1 MSFKI
6 DIEQIK
12 KNDYKYYQLLIKQL
26 IFIRREKKT
35 LNKAQKVYNNT
46 TIKKIP
52 ISPDMC
58 VNFLSLESVST
69 QSKYPFDSH

>member
-1 MSFKI
+1 M
-6 DIEQIK
+6 
-12 KNDYKYYQLLIKQL
+12 KQL